1 MAPKRQVTGLQR
13 VGGEWVSY
21 TLNFAALP
29 PDWAEI
35 EASQHPE
42 PWLDS
47 NPNLYALRRMAIM
60 ADAGAVRFLLSLCG
74 QDREKEAEILAQAKQ
89 NKVAQRATEAA
100 RTALAYLACNPPQPA
115 THDQA
120 LTRVDDPDSSSEC
133 GSACD

>member
-47 NPNLYALRRMAIM
+47 NPNLHALRRMAIM
-60 ADAGAVRFLLSLCG
+60 ADAGAVRFLLSLRG

-100 RTALAYLACNPPQPA
+100 RSALAYLSCNPQPIRN
-115 THDQA
+115 QGSSC
-120 LTRVDDPDSSSEC
+120 VDYPDSGSEC
-133 GSACD
+133 GSVCD

>member
-100 RTALAYLACNPPQPA
+100 RSALAYLTCNPQPIRN
-115 THDQA
+115 QGSS
-120 LTRVDDPDSSSEC
+120 RVDDPDSSSEC
-133 GSACD
+133 GSVCD